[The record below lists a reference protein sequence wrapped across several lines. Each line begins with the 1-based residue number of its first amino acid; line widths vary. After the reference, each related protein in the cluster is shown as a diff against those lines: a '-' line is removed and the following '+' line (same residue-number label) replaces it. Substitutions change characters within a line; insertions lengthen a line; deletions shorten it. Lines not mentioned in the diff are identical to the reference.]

1 MSPSTD
7 LSTQRVCAE
16 CLVSPALG
24 VKIAQG
30 RGRLVAASGLTL
42 VGGRDKRAPA
52 GLRPRVSAGFG
63 FRPCKRSGLGGRT
76 RLPGPGRVCED
87 AHCPLALSP

>member
-1 MSPSTD
+1 MDPSTD

-63 FRPCKRSGLGGRT
+63 FRPCKRSGLVRPDTAAGARAG
-76 RLPGPGRVCED
+76 L
-87 AHCPLALSP
+87 